1 MRLSPADPSSPVSNT
16 LPRHSAMWSLLPVI
30 VPKHNYETGN
40 LAYQFTSCLKG
51 EKILSLEGL
60 QVVSQGLMMDR
71 AKFLL

>member
-1 MRLSPADPSSPVSNT
+1 
-16 LPRHSAMWSLLPVI
+16 LLPVI

-40 LAYQFTSCLKG
+40 LAYQFTSCMKG

-60 QVVSQGLMMDR
+60 QVVSQGFTMDR